1 MKVLLTLNDAPYGT
15 ERTYNGLRLAGTL
28 TRKEG
33 VEVKVFLVGDAA
45 SSAKKG
51 QKVPQGF
58 YNVETM
64 IGSVV
69 RHGGKVGV
77 CGTCMDARGLTEAE
91 LTTGTQRSSL
101 EEWATWTAEAD
112 KCLVF

>member
-1 MKVLLTLNDAPYGT
+1 MKVLVTLNEGPYGS
-15 ERTYNGLRLAGTL
+15 ERTYNGLRLAGAL
-28 TRKEG
+28 ARREG
-33 VEVKVFLVGDAA
+33 IEVKVFLVGDGA

-69 RHGGKVGV
+69 RHGGTVGV
-77 CGTCMDARGLTEAE
+77 CGSCMEARGLTDAE
-91 LTTGTQRSSL
+91 LIEGTRRSSL
-101 EEWATWTAEAD
+101 EEWASWTAEAD
-112 KCLVF
+112 QALVF

>member
-15 ERTYNGLRLAGTL
+15 ERVYNGLRLAGAL
-28 TRKEG
+28 ARKEG

-45 SSAKKG
+45 FSAKKG

-64 IGSVV
+64 IGSVA
-69 RHGGKVGV
+69 RHGGAIGV
-77 CGTCMDARGLTEAE
+77 CGSCMDARGLTEAD
-91 LTTGTQRSSL
+91 LTSGAQRSSL
-101 EEWATWTAEAD
+101 EEWANWTTDAD
-112 KCLVF
+112 KNLVF